1 MIPMKIAT
9 AGLVTA
15 VALSLAACGETNSEK
30 AEIVTCKKVAQLALH
45 DPETLNFLNER
56 LEETSEGDQVFLEVE
71 FKNGETSGHLWDMCW
86 FAGYGDKKR
95 LKSFSTHD
103 SQTAEFQ
110 EIPAEEL
117 AAIKSQ
123 IIQ

>member
-1 MIPMKIAT
+1 MTPVKIVT

-15 VALSLAACGETNSEK
+15 VALVLAACGETKSEK
-30 AEIVTCKKVAQLALH
+30 AEIVTCRKVAQLALH
-45 DPETLNFLNER
+45 NPETLNFLNEG
-56 LEETSEGDQVFLEVE
+56 LKETSEGDEVVLEVE
-71 FKNGETSGHLWDMCW
+71 FKTGETSGHIWGMCW

-117 AAIKSQ
+117 AAIQAQ